1 MNNLERHI
9 TRLLLDN
16 DCVIVP
22 GFGGFMAHHMNAYY
36 NEEDGRFYPPRRTIG
51 FNSQL
56 KMNDSL
62 LAQSYIEAYDTS
74 YPEAMGRIEADVE
87 ELKQAIE
94 ACGEYAINGI
104 GTLRMADDGRYCFEP
119 CLAGL
124 LTPTL
129 FALDAVDIRRTLSAA
144 TPQTATVGS
153 ATAAPQGK
161 PNEED
166 LTQGRKTQDITTQ
179 GVASQDAPADTQQL
193 APAADASA
201 TEETAGT
208 AGKTVSLASF
218 AAPEADSRASGETAA
233 LQQDDEDDTAEH
245 TRRKVVPMWVR
256 DIAVACLVLAA
267 VLLLPSPTGKQ
278 AKSLSGSS
286 IDASL
291 LLKVMPKDLT
301 TGAPES
307 GALKAE
313 KPIGADSINSMAEKA
328 ALSEKAEKAEATVKA
343 DNKESKAPKGYTIV
357 LASKVSKA
365 GAERYVG
372 QLHKR
377 GYADATVVSGSE
389 GPMVVYGSYDSHEKA
404 RDVRSKL
411 TDDIEFADSWIMHIK

>member
-87 ELKQAIE
+87 ELKIFIE
-94 ACGEYAINGI
+94 THGEYAINGI
-104 GTLRMADDGRYCFEP
+104 GTLRMADDGKYSFEP
-119 CLAGL
+119 CLAGP

-129 FALDAVDIRRTLSAA
+129 FALDAIDVKRVCDQAMPQATSVGGTTASMQSVQTENAVMPSSAQAGTQGTATTTTSTAQEDAEATSKTVESGGFATTKADISAIDEDAVVSGGNTIEPIRR
-144 TPQTATVGS
+144 
-153 ATAAPQGK
+153 
-161 PNEED
+161 N
-166 LTQGRKTQDITTQ
+166 
-179 GVASQDAPADTQQL
+179 
-193 APAADASA
+193 
-201 TEETAGT
+201 
-208 AGKTVSLASF
+208 
-218 AAPEADSRASGETAA
+218 
-233 LQQDDEDDTAEH
+233 
-245 TRRKVVPMWVR
+245 VVPLWVR
-256 DIAVACLVLAA
+256 DIAVACIVLVA

-278 AKSLSGSS
+278 SKSLSGSN

-301 TGAPES
+301 TGTPES
-307 GALKAE
+307 SRLKTD
-313 KPIGADSINSMAEKA
+313 KPVGADSINSMAGKA
-328 ALSEKAEKAEATVKA
+328 ALGEKTEKQEAAEKT
-343 DNKESKAPKGYTIV
+343 DYKESEAPMGYTIV
-357 LASKVSKA
+357 LASKVSKT

-377 GYADATVVSGSE
+377 GYTDAAVISGSE
-389 GPMVVYGSYDSHEKA
+389 GPMVVYGHYDNSVKA
-404 RDVRSKL
+404 HDVRNKL
-411 TDDIEFADSWIMHIK
+411 TDNIEFADSWVLRLK